1 MHVGKGLIINTGPI
15 GALLWATFGYVNDKS
30 SFFFIINVGVLTA
43 NSSDSLLQC
52 FQKTGCKQ
60 CLWG

>member
-30 SFFFIINVGVLTA
+30 SFFHHKRGCSYSKFVRQLVTMF
-43 NSSDSLLQC
+43 S
-52 FQKTGCKQ
+52 KTGCKQ
-60 CLWG
+60 CLWE